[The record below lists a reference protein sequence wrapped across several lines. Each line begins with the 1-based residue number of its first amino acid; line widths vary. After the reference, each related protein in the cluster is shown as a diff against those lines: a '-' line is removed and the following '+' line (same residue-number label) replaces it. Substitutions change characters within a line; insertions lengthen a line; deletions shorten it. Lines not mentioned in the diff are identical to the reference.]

1 MKLVIKTKQKNYPIY
16 IGKNNSYRISKILKN
31 NNIRSKNIIIICDK
45 NVPSKIVLKIKNNL
59 KSKKVIFFKMVFNEK
74 NKNMKTIEKIINL
87 LQRNNFSR
95 NDCLISIGGGIAG
108 DVCGFASSIYKRG
121 LKFINIPSTLLSQV
135 DSSIGGKTGVNTF
148 IGKNMVGTFCQP
160 DLVISDSIF
169 LKSLPKREI
178 ICGYSEILKHSLID
192 NKSFFYYL
200 KKNYINII
208 NLKQKFLDKAI
219 FVSCKIKKKIVEKDE
234 TEKNLRKTLNFG
246 HTFAHAFEATM
257 GYSKKLNHG
266 EAVLLGILAA
276 SKFSYKE
283 NLLNSQD
290 FNLIED
296 HLTQLNYSNF
306 KKYFNKNK
314 ISKIIKFMST
324 DKKNKG
330 SSINLV
336 LLKRISKVILH
347 KEYSKKTISNFLK
360 KLIN

>member
-1 MKLVIKTKQKNYPIY
+1 
-16 IGKNNSYRISKILKN
+16 
-31 NNIRSKNIIIICDK
+31 
-45 NVPSKIVLKIKNNL
+45 
-59 KSKKVIFFKMVFNEK
+59 
-74 NKNMKTIEKIINL
+74 
-87 LQRNNFSR
+87 
-95 NDCLISIGGGIAG
+95 
-108 DVCGFASSIYKRG
+108 
-121 LKFINIPSTLLSQV
+121 
-135 DSSIGGKTGVNTF
+135 
-148 IGKNMVGTFCQP
+148 
-160 DLVISDSIF
+160 
-169 LKSLPKREI
+169 
-178 ICGYSEILKHSLID
+178 
-192 NKSFFYYL
+192 
-200 KKNYINII
+200 
-208 NLKQKFLDKAI
+208 
-219 FVSCKIKKKIVEKDE
+219 
-234 TEKNLRKTLNFG
+234 
-246 HTFAHAFEATM
+246 M

-347 KEYSKKTISNFLK
+347 KEYSKKTIGNFLK
-360 KLIN
+360 NLIN

>member
-1 MKLVIKTKQKNYPIY
+1 M
-16 IGKNNSYRISKILKN
+16 RI
-31 NNIRSKNIIIICDK
+31 
-45 NVPSKIVLKIKNNL
+45 
-59 KSKKVIFFKMVFNEK
+59 
-74 NKNMKTIEKIINL
+74 
-87 LQRNNFSR
+87 
-95 NDCLISIGGGIAG
+95 CL
-108 DVCGFASSIYKRG
+108 SIYKRG

-234 TEKNLRKTLNFG
+234 TEKNLRKSLNFG

-296 HLTQLNYSNF
+296 HLSQLNYYNF
-306 KKYFNKNK
+306 KTFFNKNK

-347 KEYSKKTISNFLK
+347 KEYSKKQLVIF
-360 KLIN
+360 